1 MHLILLPSAKR
12 SFASEARCLDNPEQL
27 VTIHS
32 LFDVETVCRYV
43 SQNNILFHALTCC
56 SPRKNSI
63 FWTNQKRCCQQK
75 AKKHAGRCVTVRP
88 LHTVPL
94 IRLQVPQQR
103 PCDCSGQTDAAPEL
117 GYLRPGFGLG
127 FWR

>member
-1 MHLILLPSAKR
+1 MQIRFAKQYYITCVDLLLTSQKQH
-12 SFASEARCLDNPEQL
+12 FLDQSEEVLSTKGKEA
-27 VTIHS
+27 
-32 LFDVETVCRYV
+32 
-43 SQNNILFHALTCC
+43 
-56 SPRKNSI
+56 
-63 FWTNQKRCCQQK
+63 
-75 AKKHAGRCVTVRP
+75 AGRCVAVRP

-94 IRLQVPQQR
+94 IRLQVPRQR